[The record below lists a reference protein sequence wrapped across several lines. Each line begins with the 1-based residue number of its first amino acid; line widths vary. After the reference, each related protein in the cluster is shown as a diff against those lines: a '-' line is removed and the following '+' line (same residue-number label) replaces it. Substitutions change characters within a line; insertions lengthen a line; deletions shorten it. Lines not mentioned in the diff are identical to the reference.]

1 MTATEKLN
9 AIAAKCR
16 ANLAL
21 AEQRTPG
28 EWRRAGELATHII
41 SDCSRNNGG
50 MICDLPDTSPDCDQY
65 APNAAFIAACAGAA
79 EAGWR
84 TTLAAIESVS
94 LVNRGASPSL
104 TQREEQ
110 LIAAIIAAWE
120 GLL

>member
-1 MTATEKLN
+1 MTTTEKLN

-21 AEQRTPG
+21 AENRTPG
-28 EWRRAGELATHII
+28 EWEADVFNLKSEGRYMGHLSCAGAWAFP
-41 SDCSRNNGG
+41 SKD
-50 MICDLPDTSPDCDQY
+50 
-65 APNAAFIAACAGAA
+65 NAAYIAACAGAA

-84 TTLAAIESVS
+84 TTLAAIESVP

-110 LIAAIIAAWE
+110 LIADIITAWE

>member
-1 MTATEKLN
+1 MTTTTEKLN

-21 AEQRTPG
+21 AEKRTPG
-28 EWRRAGELATHII
+28 EWKRAGELATHII
-41 SDCSRNNGG
+41 SDYSRNNGG

-65 APNAAFIAACAGAA
+65 APNAAYIAACAGAA

-84 TTLAAIESVS
+84 TTLAAIDALADMGEADAEA
-94 LVNRGASPSL
+94 L
-104 TQREEQ
+104 
-110 LIAAIIAAWE
+110 AANIIVAWE